1 MNGLCSRTHDG
12 DDESEPED
20 EPDSSDEETE
30 QKDGSESS
38 GVETE
43 REDE

>member
-12 DDESEPED
+12 DDESEPGDKPDLPD
-20 EPDSSDEETE
+20 EGTE

-38 GVETE
+38 GEETE
-43 REDE
+43 REGE